1 MYICKDFD
9 CLLGLAVDGL
19 LDGPDRAALE
29 QHLTGCAA
37 CRRKLADLTAIRAE
51 LARPVEV
58 PDDLHTQIMAGIAAH
73 EKQRRLRRLIKRVG
87 SAAAAV
93 VVCLMVAG
101 GVHLVNS
108 GSMKAAADVGF
119 MAADAPVTSLY
130 DSAASYKGGAAAE
143 SADLAPAEKPMAAP
157 VPAPTAPAPMPE
169 PAPAAPS
176 APASNS
182 AFRLLQAGEGLSFTG
197 TYAFNL
203 FVEGEADRVRDLLK
217 AADSAETAE
226 GYLVLEVSGDY
237 YAVTEQLKLAG
248 ISFTEDARNGM
259 SVGGEQP
266 RTGLICIK
274 NK

>member
-1 MYICKDFD
+1 MYTCKDFD

-19 LDGPDRAALE
+19 MDGPEQAALE

-37 CRRKLADLTAIRAE
+37 CRRRLADLTAIRTG
-51 LARPVEV
+51 LAHPVEV
-58 PDDLHTQIMAGIAAH
+58 PENLHTHIMAGIAAH

-108 GSMKAAADVGF
+108 GSMKAAEDVGF
-119 MAADAPVTSLY
+119 MAADAPKTSLY
-130 DSAASYKGGAAAE
+130 DSAASYKNGAAAE
-143 SADLAPAEKPMAAP
+143 SDGLGPAEKPMAAP
-157 VPAPTAPAPMPE
+157 APAPAAPAPMPE
-169 PAPAAPS
+169 PVPAPEQAYM
-176 APASNS
+176 N
-182 AFRLLQAGEGLSFTG
+182 LLAGDGIQFKG
-197 TYAFNL
+197 RYAFNL

-226 GYLVLEVSGDY
+226 DYLVLEVSGDY

-259 SVGGEQP
+259 AVGGEQP
-266 RTGLICIK
+266 QTGLICIK